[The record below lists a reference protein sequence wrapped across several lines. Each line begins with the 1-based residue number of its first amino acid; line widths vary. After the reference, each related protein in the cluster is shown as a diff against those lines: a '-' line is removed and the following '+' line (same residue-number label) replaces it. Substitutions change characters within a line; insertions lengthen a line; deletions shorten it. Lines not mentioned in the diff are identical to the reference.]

1 MLSLKNLFSKEDK
14 FFSLLEASAE
24 EGRASVR
31 ALGQFLSNPS
41 GGQALDDFLQTRA
54 KEQEIG
60 AEIDRLLVE
69 SYATPLERE
78 DIEMLSRAL
87 YRVPKT
93 IKKFAERYLLCAP
106 HIRDVSFAQ
115 HLTML
120 ETATAAVLQ
129 MVSELKKGANL
140 AAAKAHNDVLQ
151 KIEGEADKMMV
162 AVLEQLYQGQ
172 HDPVKAIMLKD
183 LYEVFEKVFDRC
195 RDSGNII
202 FQIVLKHS

>member
-1 MLSLKNLFSKEDK
+1 MISLKKLFSKEDK

-31 ALGQFLSNPS
+31 ALGQFLKNPS
-41 GGQALDDFLQTRA
+41 GGQVLDDFLQTRA

-60 AEIDRLLVE
+60 AEIDKLLVE

-115 HLTML
+115 HLQML
-120 ETATAAVLQ
+120 ETATDAVLQ

-162 AVLEQLYQGQ
+162 AVLERLYQGQ
-172 HDPVKAIMLKD
+172 HDPVKAVMLKD

>member
-1 MLSLKNLFSKEDK
+1 MFSLKRLFSKEDK

-31 ALGQFLSNPS
+31 ALGQFLKNPS
-41 GGQALDDFLQTRA
+41 GDQALDVFLQARA

-60 AEIDRLLVE
+60 AGIDQLLVE

-87 YRVPKT
+87 YRAPKSL
-93 IKKFAERYLLCAP
+93 KKFAERYLLCAP

-115 HLTML
+115 HLKML
-120 ETATAAVLQ
+120 ETATDTVCQ
-129 MVSELKKGANL
+129 MVTGLKKGPNL
-140 AAAKAHNDVLQ
+140 ATAKAHNDTLQ
-151 KIEGEADKMMV
+151 EIEGEADKILV
-162 AVLEQLYQGQ
+162 AELEQLYQGRFE
-172 HDPVKAIMLKD
+172 PVKAVMLKD
-183 LYEVFEKVFDRC
+183 LYEQLEKVFDRC
-195 RDSGNII
+195 RDAGNIM